1 MNFEENE
8 ILLRNIKKLPNVL
21 QDHINSYNAEH
32 RQLMK
37 EVYNK
42 LLFYYKEIKCHN
54 CHNILKRINPETVS
68 IGIDYEYLYCSMD
81 CFYDD
86 RSI

>member
-8 ILLRNIKKLPNVL
+8 LLLRNITKLPQVL
-21 QDHINSYNAEH
+21 QDHINSYNVEH

-37 EVYNK
+37 HVCNK

-54 CHNILKRINPETVS
+54 CDNTLKRINPETVS
-68 IGIDYEYLYCSMD
+68 IGGYYEYCYCSMD

-86 RSI
+86 RWI

>member
-8 ILLRNIKKLPNVL
+8 LLLRNIRKLPQVL
-21 QDHINSYNAEH
+21 QDHINSYNVEH

-37 EVYNK
+37 EVCNK

-54 CHNILKRINPETVS
+54 CNNTLKRIDTETVS
-68 IGIDYEYLYCSMD
+68 IGGYYEYCYCSMD
-81 CFYDD
+81 CFYHD
-86 RSI
+86 RWS

>member
-1 MNFEENE
+1 MNEV
-8 ILLRNIKKLPNVL
+8 LLRNIKKLPQEL

-37 EVYNK
+37 KVCSK
-42 LLFYYKEIKCHN
+42 LLFYYKEMKCHN

-68 IGIDYEYLYCSMD
+68 IGIDYEYLYCSME

>member
-8 ILLRNIKKLPNVL
+8 ILFGNIKKLPQVL
-21 QDHINSYNAEH
+21 QDNINLYNVEH

-37 EVYNK
+37 QVHTK

-54 CHNILKRINPETVS
+54 CHNILKRINPETIS
-68 IGIDYEYLYCSMD
+68 IGINYEYFYCSMD
-81 CFYDD
+81 CLFDD
-86 RSI
+86 KWI